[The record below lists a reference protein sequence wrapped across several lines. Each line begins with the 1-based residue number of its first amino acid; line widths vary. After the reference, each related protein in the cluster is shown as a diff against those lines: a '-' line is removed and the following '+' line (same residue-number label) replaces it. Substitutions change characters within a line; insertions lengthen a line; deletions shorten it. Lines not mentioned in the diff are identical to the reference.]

1 MTSRCRKGHNLLL
14 CGRTPSGN
22 CRGCQKEAYRRSVIA
37 HPRKRKEAPREV
49 DLNTYLGEPAESYAR
64 GEAFVFSDW
73 RRPLVAVGIGTAPGR
88 RATMERLGDWEP
100 WVELAATIAKGFGAV
115 DVGLQRAELERE
127 TREQELQRKAALWE
141 REKAEHRSEDARVRA
156 LELMGVSA

>member
-1 MTSRCRKGHNLLL
+1 
-14 CGRTPSGN
+14 
-22 CRGCQKEAYRRSVIA
+22 
-37 HPRKRKEAPREV
+37 
-49 DLNTYLGEPAESYAR
+49 
-64 GEAFVFSDW
+64 
-73 RRPLVAVGIGTAPGR
+73 
-88 RATMERLGDWEP
+88 MERLGDWEP